1 MIEPGVAQKG
11 AEWGGTGP
19 FKSGTPW
26 VKTFRGGGGPAVPG
40 LTTFVDREE
49 VVTE

>member
-26 VKTFRGGGGPAVPG
+26 VKTFRGGGGASCSW
-40 LTTFVDREE
+40 VDNFRG
-49 VVTE
+49 